1 MNAIIRWLEKFQPF
15 FERVSRNI
23 YLQSI
28 KDGFVGCMPLV
39 LFSSLFLLIASLP
52 ATFGLALPQELVDW
66 CNKVYN
72 YTMGLLGVMVAGTTA
87 KVFTGFIN
95 RRMPDGKVIN
105 ETSTMVAA
113 MCGFLLLA
121 VSMFTAEVDG
131 ANMTGFDTSYMGSK
145 GMLSSFV
152 AAFATVHIYAFC
164 VKRDI
169 TIRLPKEVPGAIAQS
184 FRDIFPFSF
193 AIIFCG
199 LVDAVCRATI
209 GSPFGML
216 FHTLLTPLFSAA
228 DSPAGVALWF
238 FLSPLFWF
246 MGIHGPSIVKPPI
259 QAALIENSNLNLA
272 LFTAGEHANHLLC
285 ENFGNFI
292 GQMGGTGATFLV
304 PLIFMLFMKSRQA
317 KVVGRASFIPC
328 LFAVN
333 EPLLFGAPIIL
344 NPYFLIPFVLA
355 PVVNV
360 LIGSFFIL
368 SLGMDGFMYTLPWST
383 PAPIGI
389 LLNTH
394 FQWQGILL
402 VAVLCVV
409 DVLIYFPFCMAYDK
423 QLLEEE
429 ARNEEA
435 EASEGGVA
443 AIRAAVA
450 SAPVAAGKSDTAKAD
465 AVEAERD
472 KLASAGKPLK
482 VLVLCA
488 GSGTSALLA
497 NALKEGAE
505 QEGIPLESAAG
516 AYGSHYDRLPGFD
529 VVVLAP
535 QVGNYYDDIKQDT
548 DRLGIK
554 LLTTRGKEYIALTN
568 DPKGAVDFILS
579 EMAKD
584 E

>member
-1 MNAIIRWLEKFQPF
+1 MNAIIKWLERYQPF
-15 FERVSRNI
+15 FEKVSRNI

-28 KDGFVGCMPLV
+28 KDGFVSCMPLI

-52 ATFGLALPQELVDW
+52 ATFGIVLPQEVVDW

-87 KVFTGFIN
+87 KVLTGFMN
-95 RRMPDGKVIN
+95 HRMPEGKRIN

-121 VSMFTAEVDG
+121 VSTFSAEVDG
-131 ANMTGFDTSYMGSK
+131 AAMTGFDTGYMGSK
-145 GMLSSFV
+145 GLLSSFV
-152 AAFATVHIYAFC
+152 SAFLTVHIYRFC
-164 VKRDI
+164 VVRDI

-193 AIIFCG
+193 AIIACG
-199 LVDAVCRATI
+199 LIDLVCRNLI
-209 GSPFGML
+209 GAPFGML
-216 FHTLLTPLFSAA
+216 FQTLLSPLFNAA

-259 QAALIENSNLNLA
+259 QAALIENSNLNLE
-272 LFTAGEHANHLLC
+272 LFTAGQHPYHLLC

-292 GQMGGTGATFLV
+292 GQMGGTGATFLI
-304 PLIFMLFMKSRQA
+304 PLIFILFMKSRQA
-317 KVVGRASFIPC
+317 KAVGKASIIPC

-344 NPYFLIPFVLA
+344 NPYFLVPFILA
-355 PVVNV
+355 PVANV

-368 SLGMDGFMYTLPWST
+368 VLGMDGFMYTLPWST
-383 PAPIGI
+383 PAPLGI

-402 VAVLCVV
+402 VAVLCIV
-409 DVLIYFPFCMAYDK
+409 DVLVYFPFCMAYDK

-429 ARNEEA
+429 GRIAEGEEV
-435 EASEGGVA
+435 EGGMA
-443 AIRAAVA
+443 AIRAAA
-450 SAPVAAGKSDTAKAD
+450 EAAPVASGKKKPED
-465 AVEAERD
+465 AMVAERE
-472 KLASAGKPLK
+472 KLASSDKPLR

-497 NALKEGAE
+497 NALREGAE
-505 QEGIPLESAAG
+505 EEGIPLKSSSG
-516 AYGSHYDRLPGFD
+516 AYGSHYDLLPSFD

-535 QVGNYYDDIKQDT
+535 QVRNYYNDLKQDT

-554 LLTTRGKEYIALTN
+554 LISTRGKEYIALTN
-568 DPKGAVDFILS
+568 DPKGAIEFVLS
-579 EMAKD
+579 KMSED